1 MYEQGKYQFN
11 SDQLKILQEF
21 LADTKIYNDKFIKL
35 RIDLSY
41 FEDDYKQLHLIGDQM
56 ENHKFL
62 KQLDI
67 DLECYENESNEK
79 ESEPTTIFSKFST
92 LKNLR
97 SISLNFD
104 GARFTDNHLWEL
116 AKQIQFLFRLEELFF
131 NFNETAIEGD
141 QGLCML
147 FEGLS
152 EMAQLKKFHL
162 TMDFTKITDNGF
174 NHIAKSLTNKK
185 ELAELV
191 LSFNKTNIK
200 NNDGLKLLNSALLI
214 CLDLTRF
221 ELNLC
226 KTGIN

>member
-1 MYEQGKYQFN
+1 M
-11 SDQLKILQEF
+11 
-21 LADTKIYNDKFIKL
+21 ADTKIYNDKFIKL

-116 AKQIQFLFRLEELFF
+116 AKQI
-131 NFNETAIEGD
+131 
-141 QGLCML
+141 
-147 FEGLS
+147 
-152 EMAQLKKFHL
+152 
-162 TMDFTKITDNGF
+162 
-174 NHIAKSLTNKK
+174 
-185 ELAELV
+185 
-191 LSFNKTNIK
+191 
-200 NNDGLKLLNSALLI
+200 
-214 CLDLTRF
+214 
-221 ELNLC
+221 
-226 KTGIN
+226 